1 MKARLITFIV
11 FLASVVSF
19 SACGILNRAQSPDEI
34 AGFVLEAIDSR
45 SFTVDVDHIIPL
57 RGPSRHDFGY
67 SVKVDGEDVIS
78 HLPFFG
84 VSSVSTYNEGNP
96 LSFEGKIQQYNCYQ
110 DKKGAF
116 VIDFVTVNP
125 VNIQVP
131 IYYHLTIW
139 GNGSTYITVNSPGRD
154 SMSYSGNLV
163 EPKDAE

>member
-1 MKARLITFIV
+1 MKARLITIIV
-11 FLASVVSF
+11 ILLSTFFF
-19 SACGILNRAQSPDEI
+19 SGCGLLNRAQSSDEI
-34 AGFVLEAIDSR
+34 AAYVLDAIETQ

-67 SVKVDGEDVIS
+67 SVKVEGEDVSS

-96 LSFEGKIQQYNCYQ
+96 LSFDGKIREYNCYQ

-116 VIDFVTVNP
+116 IIDFITFNP
-125 VNIQVP
+125 SNIQVP

-139 GNGSTYITVNSPGRD
+139 GSGSTYITVNSPGRD

-163 EPKDAE
+163 EPEPTK

>member
-1 MKARLITFIV
+1 
-11 FLASVVSF
+11 
-19 SACGILNRAQSPDEI
+19 
-34 AGFVLEAIDSR
+34 
-45 SFTVDVDHIIPL
+45 
-57 RGPSRHDFGY
+57 
-67 SVKVDGEDVIS
+67 
-78 HLPFFG
+78 